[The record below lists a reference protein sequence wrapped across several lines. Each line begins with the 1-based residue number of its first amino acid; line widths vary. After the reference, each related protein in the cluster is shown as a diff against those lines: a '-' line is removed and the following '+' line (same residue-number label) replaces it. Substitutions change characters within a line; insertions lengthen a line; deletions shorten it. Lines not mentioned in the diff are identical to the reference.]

1 MILNFIMGFVFGL
14 AFALII
20 LLALIWNNTQVRKE
34 NNKGVENSE
43 DKKKD

>member
-1 MILNFIMGFVFGL
+1 MGFVFGL

-20 LLALIWNNTQVRKE
+20 LLTLIWNNTQVRKE
-34 NNKGVENSE
+34 NNKGIENPE